1 MKPLSDTLI
10 QQVRVLD
17 PVSGTDQITDVLIID
32 GNINTIAPSLQP
44 ISPNTEVINGQ
55 GLILAPGLVD
65 IYSHSGEPGCENR
78 ETFLS
83 LTQAALAGGFT
94 RIAILP
100 DTIPVI
106 DNPATLALL
115 QDKLSKDDTYLKLLF
130 WGSLTQGLQGEKL
143 SEIADLA
150 QSGVIGF
157 TDNKPR
163 NNLNL
168 LRRFLEYS
176 QPFNLPIA
184 LVPTDLKLKG
194 NGVMREGRTSV
205 NLGLPGN
212 PSLSETTAIAAI
224 LELLTITKTQV
235 HLMRISTARGV
246 ELIKQGKERNLPITA
261 SATWIHLL
269 LNTEA
274 IASYNPNL
282 KLEPPLGTEEDQLAL
297 IQGIKQGVIDAIA
310 IDHTPLTYEE
320 KTVGFGEAP
329 PGVIGLEIAL
339 PLLWQNLVEK
349 GLLSSLELWRALS
362 TNPLKC
368 IQQKPITYQV
378 GEPAELV
385 LFDPNYLWK
394 VIPSNLKSLSYNTPW
409 LGEEIKGKII
419 I

>member
-1 MKPLSDTLI
+1 VKPISDKLI

-17 PVSGTDQITDVLIID
+17 PVSDTDQTTDVLITN
-32 GNINTIAPSLQP
+32 GNITTIAPSLQP
-44 ISPNTEVINGQ
+44 ISPTTEVINGQ

-65 IYSHSGEPGCENR
+65 LYSHSGEPGYENR

-115 QDKLSKDDTYLKLLF
+115 QDKLPKNYTSLKLLF

-143 SEIADLA
+143 AEIADLA

-176 QPFNLPIA
+176 QPFNLPIG
-184 LVPTDLKLKG
+184 LVATDLKLKG
-194 NGVMREGRTSV
+194 NGVMREGRTSI
-205 NLGLPGN
+205 NLGLPAN

-224 LELLTITKTQV
+224 LELLTITKTPV

-246 ELIKQGKERNLPITA
+246 ELIKQAKEKNLPITA
-261 SATWIHLL
+261 STTWMHLL

-282 KLEPPLGTEEDQLAL
+282 KIEPPLGTEEDRLAL
-297 IQGIKQGVIDAIA
+297 IQGIKDGVIDAIA

-349 GLLSSLELWRALS
+349 DLLSGLKLWRALS
-362 TNPLKC
+362 TNPLKI
-368 IQQKPITYQV
+368 IQQKPISCQV
-378 GEPAELV
+378 GEKAELV
-385 LFDPNYLWK
+385 LFDPNYQWIIK
-394 VIPSNLKSLSYNTPW
+394 PSNLKSLSYNTPW